1 MVKPSFL
8 LSLGISL
15 ALCLGSCAPAAATS
29 VASQPPPT
37 LAEVPTSAQIP
48 TSTPVPEITVGTVE
62 VNLLNIREG
71 PGTSYPIL
79 GSLNKGE
86 KFYIL
91 GELVN
96 STNNK
101 WLIVSPSSNSFG
113 WVTGD
118 QSYVTVQKEIVDL
131 STYLIWQKNVET
143 AKSLLISLTPTP

>member
-1 MVKPSFL
+1 
-8 LSLGISL
+8 
-15 ALCLGSCAPAAATS
+15 
-29 VASQPPPT
+29 
-37 LAEVPTSAQIP
+37 
-48 TSTPVPEITVGTVE
+48 VE